1 MNSNCTELEQVAHHP
16 PPRKVLNGEAPP
28 WCPTPCPFIYH
39 GLICEPLTSYGGYS
53 NWGGRVWG
61 TRLRTEIFYAPTRL
75 KYCRALNA
83 VSSSG
88 RSLRDSSPSGCE
100 GDLERTRR
108 SFVVLGLGSIVSVD
122 CLLFSN
128 SMLLAVPRAF
138 MRHFCAISALCFLL
152 AP

>member
-1 MNSNCTELEQVAHHP
+1 M
-16 PPRKVLNGEAPP
+16 
-28 WCPTPCPFIYH
+28 
-39 GLICEPLTSYGGYS
+39 
-53 NWGGRVWG
+53 WG
-61 TRLRTEIFYAPTRL
+61 TRLRTEIFYVPTRL